1 MEERRIGTVVH
12 YFGRLNVVAVR
23 LAEDGLRVGDR
34 IHIKGHTTDLQQSV
48 ESLQIENQV
57 VAQAGPMATVGLKVV
72 GHCRTHDTVYKVLD
86 SA

>member
-12 YFGRLNVVAVR
+12 YYSRLNVAAVK

-48 ESLQIENQV
+48 ESLQVENQQI
-57 VAQAGPMATVGLKVV
+57 AQAGPGATVGLKVA
-72 GHCRTHDTVYKVLD
+72 GHCRTHDTVYKVLG